1 VIAAFQESGALKC
14 IVQDPIGEIPA
25 MQLLDMRTTKWAVHG
40 WDLARAI
47 NANDSLDTKLVEFSY
62 ACLAPRV
69 DAWRGMSFFGHPKG
83 IPTPRPS
90 RRGCSTYSVG
100 RYEVALR
107 HRPLT
112 DRTEEVSTHGGQ
124 SPGEHSVQACGG
136 PPLWQHQMPPPCTT
150 RRSWGKYWVAYPR
163 YSVASAPKI

>member
-136 PPLWQHQMPPPCTT
+136 PSPMSNKLADATVW
-150 RRSWGKYWVAYPR
+150 
-163 YSVASAPKI
+163 